1 MFVDVHMYDTNV
13 KLLVDTG
20 ATVTM
25 LSKAS
30 FEKMKSNNDIQV
42 QRTEMEVYDD
52 IQVQR
57 TEMEVYVADSKQ
69 LTLEG
74 KVDVEM
80 QLGTR
85 IFKVA
90 ALVADIQVD
99 GILGLDVIKQFDMI
113 IDTKHGSL
121 TLQDEEI
128 PLTYEG
134 KFGCFRVEAQETL
147 SISFRSKPIV

>member
-30 FEKMKSNNDIQV
+30 FEKMRSNNDIQV
-42 QRTEMEVYDD
+42 QRTEMEVY
-52 IQVQR
+52 
-57 TEMEVYVADSKQ
+57 MADGKQ

-80 QLGTR
+80 QLGNH

-90 ALVADIQVD
+90 ALVADIHVD
-99 GILGLDVIKQFDMI
+99 GILGLDVIKRFGMI

-121 TLQDEEI
+121 IFAEEEI
-128 PLTYEG
+128 PLRYEG
-134 KFGCFRVEAQETL
+134 KFGCFRVEAQETP
-147 SISFRSKPIV
+147 STVSPRYNGIRYTGKFD